1 MLLKFPIF
9 LIGHFISMLTV
20 KYIKAFFLIIL
31 SQVCMICFKTVCAQ
45 QYQFGT
51 YSFNNGLSSYN
62 AGKIIQD
69 KYGFI
74 WVATQEGINRFD
86 GKNFITVKK
95 DPVGNTGLS
104 ENFVTD
110 MVPDKNGKL
119 WIATALGGIDVFETG
134 SLTVEK
140 RYNAVTSH
148 LITNWVRCLA
158 WDYPG
163 NNLWIGTYYG
173 FNVLDKRTNQSI
185 AVTENPFNKKHDFN
199 ICTIALDSFR
209 NMLVVA
215 EGEGVLIYNS
225 ETKKLISKISK
236 EELKI
241 NANSTFSVRS
251 IFIDASRKIYLCSDK
266 GIKCIET
273 DGKNYHASSNTDHR
287 FKAFENE
294 DIRGIM
300 YGHKGE
306 LWLATANGI
315 KVIDSNEEVNTVK
328 HSNFFSNTI
337 LDDNINYLFKDR
349 FGNIWVST
357 TKGLNHLINEEFEF
371 YAFNAKAGDLSKIQS
386 VNVLFADN
394 DSIIYACAASGLFK
408 INTRTNSETEI
419 LESKKYGEIESVMRI
434 DKKGLLVSSNQ
445 KLLYMEQVGDQF
457 NVKNASAVFKE
468 LQPIQYFSF
477 STCMKYN
484 DSIILMGSMNEEG
497 FVKWDIKNHYVKV
510 FKNRD
515 GNVNGPFENS
525 YHNIKTDNFG
535 NVWLLSDN
543 SITLFDP
550 LTDSFHNYFP
560 GNNHPA
566 PPHFFFDIFN
576 DGKYL
581 WISSYGYGLIKF
593 NLQNNSCTYFT
604 QQDGLSS
611 NATYNILNE
620 SDSVIWI
627 SSNKGL
633 TRFNLISGKASA
645 YYQEDGLQSNA
656 FDERSGC
663 TIGNDLFFGGIDGF
677 TRISRNNHFVVPV
690 KKPVYVGKIDYLND
704 NGKTEEVN
712 TLGASHF
719 SFKSFPITFYI
730 ISPDYSNHNRISY
743 AYRIPEL
750 NDGWIQL
757 GNNNQI
763 TFAGLPPGKYHLQGK
778 VDNVHNS
785 DSSSAVFEFTI
796 LPMWYQTW
804 WFYTLIVLVTAG
816 LLYAFYRYRI
826 AQVKQQQ
833 QQLKKVREEIAS
845 DLHDDIGSTLNGL
858 KIFTHLAENAKD
870 KQPYFLQIEDSL
882 KNMSEGIRD
891 MIWVLDDKNDKA
903 SNLFARIERLTRPV
917 AFAKG
922 INISFVLQHD
932 IDLDKKVKRNLLM
945 IAKEA
950 VNNSIKYSGC
960 KNISVHFDVSED
972 VVIMVLKDDGQGFIE
987 EMITP
992 GEGLRNMKMRAEQIA
1007 YQLTLISSECGTTIT
1022 LQSK

>member
-1 MLLKFPIF
+1 ML
-9 LIGHFISMLTV
+9 
-20 KYIKAFFLIIL
+20 
-31 SQVCMICFKTVCAQ
+31 CFKSVCAQ
-45 QYQFGT
+45 QYQFRT

-104 ENFVTD
+104 ENYVTD
-110 MVPDKNGKL
+110 MAPDKNGKL

-140 RYNAVTSH
+140 RYNAVSNH
-148 LITNWVRCLA
+148 LITNWIRCLA
-158 WDYPG
+158 WDYQG
-163 NNLWIGTYYG
+163 NDLWIGTYYG
-173 FNVLDKRTNQSI
+173 FNVLDKKTNQSI

-199 ICTIALDSFR
+199 ICSIALDSFR
-209 NMLVVA
+209 NMLIVA
-215 EGEGVLIYNS
+215 EGEGVLIYNG

-241 NANSTFSVRS
+241 NANSTFSVKN

-273 DGKNYHASSNTDHR
+273 DGKNYHASENADSR

-300 YGHKGE
+300 YGRKGE

-315 KVIDSNEEVNTVK
+315 KVIDSNEEVNTVQ

-394 DSIIYACAASGLFK
+394 DSVIYACAASGLFK
-408 INTRTNSETEI
+408 INIRTNSETKI
-419 LESKKYGEIESVMRI
+419 LDSKVYGEIETVMRI
-434 DKKGLLVSSNQ
+434 DKNGLLVSSNQ
-445 KLLYMEQVGDQF
+445 KLLYLKQDGVQF
-457 NVKNASAVFKE
+457 KVSDAAAVFKE
-468 LQPIQYFSF
+468 LAPIQYYYF

-484 DSIILMGSMNEEG
+484 DSIFLMGSMDEEG
-497 FVKWDIKNHYVKV
+497 FVKWDIKNHSVKT
-510 FKNRD
+510 FLKKEGDN
-515 GNVNGPFENS
+515 NAPYENS
-525 YHNIKTDNFG
+525 YHNIRKDKFG

-550 LTDSFHNYFP
+550 LTDAFHNYFP
-560 GNNHPA
+560 GNTHQS

-576 DGKYL
+576 DGRYL
-581 WISSYGYGLIKF
+581 WISSYGYGLIRF
-593 NLQNNSCTYFT
+593 DIQNDSCLYFT
-604 QQDGLSS
+604 QLDGLSS

-620 SDSVIWI
+620 NDSIIWI

-633 TRFNLISGKASA
+633 TRFNFISNKTSV
-645 YYQEDGLQSNA
+645 YYEDDGLQSNA

-663 TIGNDLFFGGIDGF
+663 VIGDELFFGGIDGF
-677 TRISRNNHFVVPV
+677 TKISRNNQFIASS
-690 KKPVYVGKIDYLND
+690 KMPVYLGKIDYVD
-704 NGKTEEVN
+704 VKGKTVTIN
-712 TLGASHF
+712 TLEAARLF
-719 SFKSFPITFYI
+719 FKTFPITFYI
-730 ISPDYSNHNRISY
+730 ISPEYSNNSRISY
-743 AYRIPEL
+743 AYRIEEL
-750 NDGWIQL
+750 NNDWVTI

-763 TFAGLPPGKYHLQGK
+763 TFAGLPPGTYHFQGK
-778 VDNVHNS
+778 VENLYNDDNL
-785 DSSSAVFEFTI
+785 SAVVEFTI
-796 LPMWYQTW
+796 LPRWYQTW
-804 WFYTLIVLVTAG
+804 WFYVLMALIISG
-816 LLYAFYRYRI
+816 ILYAFYRYRI
-826 AQVKQQQ
+826 AQIKLQQ

-858 KIFTHLAENAKD
+858 KIFTHLAENATD
-870 KQPYFLQIEDSL
+870 KQPYFLRIEDSL

-891 MIWVLDDKNDKA
+891 MIWVLDDKHDNA
-903 SNLFARIERLTRPV
+903 SNLMARIEKLTRPV
-917 AFAKG
+917 ADAKG
-922 INISFVLQHD
+922 INISFMVQRD
-932 IDLDKKVKRNLLM
+932 IVLDKKVKRNLLM

-950 VNNSIKYSGC
+950 INNSIKYSGC
-960 KNISVHFDVSED
+960 KNIAVHFDVSEYF
-972 VVIMVLKDDGQGFIE
+972 VIMVLKDDGQGFIE

-1007 YQLTLISSECGTTIT
+1007 YQLTLRSSECGTTIT